1 MPRKKKHPQ
10 DMTTDEAVD
19 HLFPG
24 ELADALRDEV
34 ADEPD
39 EEEEEDE
46 GDGTEDNDE
55 GDDKNDDGY
64 SERAQQDD
72 GYIF

>member
-1 MPRKKKHPQ
+1 MSRIHPECP
-10 DMTTDEAVD
+10 DSDPYDRWVA
-19 HLFPG
+19 
-24 ELADALRDEV
+24 ADVLVRQ
-34 ADEPD
+34 EPD

-55 GDDKNDDGY
+55 GDDDKNDDGY
-64 SERAQQDD
+64 SERARQDD